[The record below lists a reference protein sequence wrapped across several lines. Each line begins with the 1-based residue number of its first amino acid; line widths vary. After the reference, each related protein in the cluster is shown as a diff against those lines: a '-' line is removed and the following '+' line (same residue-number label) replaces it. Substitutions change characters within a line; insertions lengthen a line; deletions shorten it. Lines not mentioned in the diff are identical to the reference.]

1 MLNKHWFNKNE
12 LIPSVVFVKESQNLS
27 KVSVKSC
34 GVVLLETLGL
44 FICSFSSRR
53 KTYEGI
59 NSNVFFFCYYKQEA
73 SGTEDMAECC

>member
-12 LIPSVVFVKESQNLS
+12 LIPSVVFVKENQTLS

-34 GVVLLETLGL
+34 GVVHLETLGL

-53 KTYEGI
+53 KTHEGI
-59 NSNVFFFCYYKQEA
+59 NSNVFFCYKQEA
-73 SGTEDMAECC
+73 SGTEDMAESC